1 MMRRDFLR
9 FAVIPLELTSWL
21 MLEAV
26 VVVVVAAAAA
36 AAAANYRLQVFLR
49 RYATLIPFYS
59 FRTMN
64 SG

>member
-1 MMRRDFLR
+1 
-9 FAVIPLELTSWL
+9 L